1 MSRIYTRHWC
11 TRVER
16 LRMQRGRFTGLA
28 SLAIVGLVTLNSG
41 QAEKGRLFY
50 NGKVFTGEPEHPY
63 AEAVAIRGDKIVAV
77 GAQVDVMKAAGTDAE
92 KIDLQGKTLLPGLID
107 SHTHVMD
114 SSTVLTG
121 ADVDDKV
128 HTLDDLVAFVA
139 EARHSGRGMRGRF
152 LDITSLPLDFWSKPE
167 ELNARFSA
175 GEYADLPL
183 LLEGADGHAGWANK
197 ALLRESGVT
206 KEFLQRLSL
215 KERRFYGCSPDL
227 EPNGFAV
234 DDGLAK
240 VSAVVP
246 DYTPAQLLEA
256 GRAAVAYNHSLGITA
271 WLEPASTYRSVV
283 SVRQNILAVYKT
295 LSERGELGAHVT
307 VFPRIDPKIKGDP
320 LPEIQ
325 ALRKEFKGV
334 PNLAISGIK
343 FFEDGVVEYPSHTAA
358 LTKPYRDGS
367 NGELLF
373 DRERL
378 SALATA
384 ADKQGLIVH
393 VHAIGDLAVKTA
405 LDAIAA
411 ARRTNGNS
419 GLPHTITHIQFADPE
434 DFPRFRA
441 LGVIASLQL
450 LWAQGNSDA
459 IEAVKPYIDPEIYRW
474 QYPARSLL
482 DAGATIAGASDW
494 AVSSA
499 NVFEA
504 MYYAETRKGDEGVL
518 DASQRMPREAMLYAY
533 TRNSARA
540 LNMLDK
546 IGTIAP
552 SKQADLVL
560 VDRDVM
566 TVAAE
571 ELKETK
577 VLWTMF
583 GGKMVYR
590 AKSGVENQAGFP
602 SGWREELSK

>member
-1 MSRIYTRHWC
+1 MR
-11 TRVER
+11 
-16 LRMQRGRFTGLA
+16 RGIFTGMA
-28 SLAIVGLVTLNSG
+28 SLAIVGLVALTAAH
-41 QAEKGRLFY
+41 AEKGRVFY
-50 NGKVFTGEPEHPY
+50 NGKVFTGEPDHPY
-63 AEAVAIRGDKIVAV
+63 AEAVAICGDKIVAV
-77 GAQVDVMKAAGTDAE
+77 GALVDVIKAAGPDAE
-92 KIDLQGKTLLPGLID
+92 KIDIQGKALLPGLID

-139 EARHSGRGMRGRF
+139 EARRSGRGMRGRF
-152 LDITSLPLDFWSKPE
+152 MDITSLSLDFWSKPE
-167 ELNARFSA
+167 ELNARFSS
-175 GEYADLPL
+175 GEYSDLPL

-197 ALLRESGVT
+197 ALLREAGVT
-206 KEFLQRLSL
+206 QEFLQRLSP
-215 KERRFYGCSPDL
+215 KERRFYGFGPDL
-227 EPNGFAV
+227 KANGFAV
-234 DDGLAK
+234 DDGLEK
-240 VSAVVP
+240 VVAVVP
-246 DYTPAQLLEA
+246 DYTPAQLFDA
-256 GRAAVAYNHSLGITA
+256 GRAAVAHNHSLGITA
-271 WLEPASTYRSVV
+271 WLEPAGTYRSVDF
-283 SVRQNILAVYKT
+283 VRRNILTVYKT

-320 LPEIQ
+320 LPEVQ
-325 ALRKEFKGV
+325 GLRKEFKDV
-334 PNLAISGIK
+334 PNLAIPGIK
-343 FFEDGVVEYPSHTAA
+343 IFEDGVVEYPSHTAA
-358 LTKPYRDGS
+358 LTRPYGDGS

-411 ARRTNGNS
+411 ARRSNGNS

-434 DFPRFRA
+434 DFPRFRE

-504 MYYAETRKGDEGVL
+504 MYFAETRRGDEGVL
-518 DASQRMPREAMLYAY
+518 DANQRMPREAMLYAY

-540 LNMLDK
+540 LKMLDR

-552 SKQADLVL
+552 GKQADLVL

-571 ELKETK
+571 ELRETK

-590 AKSGVENQAGFP
+590 AETSMSGKAG
-602 SGWREELSK
+602 K

>member
-1 MSRIYTRHWC
+1 MR
-11 TRVER
+11 
-16 LRMQRGRFTGLA
+16 RGIFTGMA
-28 SLAIVGLVTLNSG
+28 SLAIVGLVALTAAH
-41 QAEKGRLFY
+41 AEKGRVFY
-50 NGKVFTGEPEHPY
+50 NGKVFTGEPDHPY
-63 AEAVAIRGDKIVAV
+63 AEAVAICGDKIVAV
-77 GAQVDVMKAAGTDAE
+77 GALVDVIKAAGPDAE
-92 KIDLQGKTLLPGLID
+92 KIDIQGKALLPGLID

-139 EARHSGRGMRGRF
+139 EARRSGRGMRGRF
-152 LDITSLPLDFWSKPE
+152 MDITSLSLDFWSKPE
-167 ELNARFSA
+167 ELNARFSS
-175 GEYADLPL
+175 GEYSDLPL

-197 ALLRESGVT
+197 ALLREAGVT
-206 KEFLQRLSL
+206 QEFLQRLSP
-215 KERRFYGCSPDL
+215 KERRFYGFGPDL
-227 EPNGFAV
+227 KPNGFAV
-234 DDGLAK
+234 DDGLEK
-240 VSAVVP
+240 VVAVVP
-246 DYTPAQLLEA
+246 DYTPAQLFDA
-256 GRAAVAYNHSLGITA
+256 GRAAVAHNHSLGITA
-271 WLEPASTYRSVV
+271 WLEPASTYRSVDF
-283 SVRQNILAVYKT
+283 VRRNILTVYKT

-320 LPEIQ
+320 LPEVQ
-325 ALRKEFKGV
+325 GLRKEFKDV
-334 PNLAISGIK
+334 PNLAIPGIK
-343 FFEDGVVEYPSHTAA
+343 IFEDGVVEYPSHTAA
-358 LTKPYRDGS
+358 LTRPYGDGS

-411 ARRTNGNS
+411 ARRSNGNS

-434 DFPRFRA
+434 DFPRFRE

-540 LNMLDK
+540 LKLLDQ

-552 SKQADLVL
+552 GKQADLVL

-566 TVAAE
+566 TIAAE
-571 ELKETK
+571 ELRETK

-583 GGKMVYR
+583 GGKTVYR
-590 AKSGVENQAGFP
+590 AETGMSG
-602 SGWREELSK
+602 K